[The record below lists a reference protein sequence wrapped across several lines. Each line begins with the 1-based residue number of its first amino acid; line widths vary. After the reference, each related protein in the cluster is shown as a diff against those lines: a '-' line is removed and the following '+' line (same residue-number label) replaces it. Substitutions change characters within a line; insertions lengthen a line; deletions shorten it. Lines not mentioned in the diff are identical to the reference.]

1 MEDSK
6 FSDLLSA
13 FSYIHFY
20 DHPNRSNSFAS
31 FSFIAHCI
39 VDKVVPN
46 DPSLGLFCIFDGHG
60 GRQVSDYAAER
71 FPIEMRKELMKNPSD
86 LSNCITDVYN
96 KIN

>member
-1 MEDSK
+1 M
-6 FSDLLSA
+6 FSS
-13 FSYIHFY
+13 FSNIHFR
-20 DHPNRSNSFAS
+20 NWSNSHAS

-46 DPSLGLFCIFDGHG
+46 DPSLGLYCIFDGHG